1 MEYNTLSDS
10 FELLFLILELTLFV
24 YILQEL
30 VIIKLVVFQLKI
42 KKKMKVSKSGKC
54 L

>member
-10 FELLFLILELTLFV
+10 FELLFLIFELTLFV

-42 KKKMKVSKSGKC
+42 KKNESK
-54 L
+54 